1 MSNGNKIQSVEEY
14 IGAFPEEVQAGLE
27 RIRKTIVQAIPG
39 AEEVIS
45 YQLPAFK
52 LHGMVIYYS
61 AYKNHYSISTP
72 PPFTAFEAFKEGLAP
87 YEVSKSAV
95 KFPMDE
101 PLPLELIGEIAKF
114 KAQENAEAAQKKK
127 KKGR

>member
-1 MSNGNKIQSVEEY
+1 MPTGDKIQSVEEY
-14 IGAFPEEVQAGLE
+14 VAAFPEEVQASLE
-27 RIRKTIVQAIPG
+27 RIRQTISQAIPA

-45 YQLPAFK
+45 YQIPAFK

-61 AYKNHYSISTP
+61 AYKSHYSISTP
-72 PPFTAFEAFKEGLAP
+72 PPFTAFETFKEELAP

-95 KFPMDE
+95 KFPMDK
-101 PLPLELIGEIAKF
+101 PLPLELIGKIAKF

-127 KKGR
+127 KK

>member
-1 MSNGNKIQSVEEY
+1 MPTGDKIQSVEEY
-14 IGAFPEEVQAGLE
+14 IGAFPEEVQASLE
-27 RIRKTIVQAIPG
+27 TIRQTISQAIPE

-45 YQLPAFK
+45 YQIPAFK

-61 AYKNHYSISTP
+61 AYKSHYSISTP
-72 PPFTAFEAFKEGLAP
+72 PPFTAFETFKDELAP

-95 KFPMDE
+95 KFPMDK
-101 PLPLELIGEIAKF
+101 PLPLELIGKIAKF

-127 KKGR
+127 KK

>member
-1 MSNGNKIQSVEEY
+1 MPTGDKIQSVEEY
-14 IGAFPEEVQAGLE
+14 VAAFPEEVQASLE
-27 RIRKTIVQAIPG
+27 RIRQTISQAIPE

-45 YQLPAFK
+45 YQIPAFK

-61 AYKNHYSISTP
+61 AYKSHYSISTP
-72 PPFTAFEAFKEGLAP
+72 PPFTAFETFKEELAP

-95 KFPMDE
+95 KFPMDK
-101 PLPLELIGEIAKF
+101 PLPLELIGKIAKF

-127 KKGR
+127 KK